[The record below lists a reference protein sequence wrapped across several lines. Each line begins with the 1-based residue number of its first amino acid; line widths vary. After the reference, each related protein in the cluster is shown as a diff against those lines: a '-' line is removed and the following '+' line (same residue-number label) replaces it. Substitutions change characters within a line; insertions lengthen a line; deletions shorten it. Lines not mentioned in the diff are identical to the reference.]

1 MNHTTI
7 SYALQEP
14 AAGPSASR
22 ATNPACLASFH
33 PAWSVKAKLSMPGS
47 TKAAGFHQSG
57 SKSCSETPA
66 SAVNFSRMG
75 LLDEGNAGAHRD
87 GISPTG
93 PWVFSVSPKQS
104 EPSIEGK
111 WRTEVHSSRNL
122 MDRGGS
128 MRENQY
134 SCQDL
139 KNPGEQASAG
149 EVSGLGS
156 SPINNP
162 VRSQPTNA
170 SFWLTRSNSQGWVL
184 VLTRPA
190 KQKVTF
196 HDSFTRSNHVLSFWR

>member
-1 MNHTTI
+1 MPKAIRFIPSSWVTKPKRGRERHDEKLRASGAGGGLLGKPCHEPGMLGFI
-7 SYALQEP
+7 PSSLVSEGQAL
-14 AAGPSASR
+14 
-22 ATNPACLASFH
+22 N
-33 PAWSVKAKLSMPGS
+33 
-47 TKAAGFHQSG
+47 AGFHQSG

-66 SAVNFSRMG
+66 SAVNFSRMD
-75 LLDEGNAGAHRD
+75 LLDEGNAGVYRD

-162 VRSQPTNA
+162 V
-170 SFWLTRSNSQGWVL
+170 
-184 VLTRPA
+184 
-190 KQKVTF
+190 
-196 HDSFTRSNHVLSFWR
+196 